1 MVRKTV
7 YTLVVIVLQMG
18 EERVVFARE
27 KPEVSVQYTTELQS
41 DFGRRLNWVNLLSLR
56 ATVPMEWLGLWGN
69 GKLEVQAISVYKTS
83 RERIAGDRQVFS
95 NIEED
100 NLPFSPFILGY
111 SQQIGKVLLFGG
123 LRNVNEDYFTTPYAS
138 LFTNS
143 SCGIYPTLSAN
154 YVLANYPLS
163 AVCLHL
169 EYRINEKIG
178 IKNSL
183 YNGKAYLPFK
193 RGSSVFTVAPRRDG
207 LLDLAEISYTTNNS
221 YHGTYNLGVVVHG
234 SNRLGDASDCR
245 LPSEQVQ
252 AQTETSSAKRWRV
265 NYACWFSAEQ
275 ECWRSGRYSAGVLG
289 QYSFALS
296 DRNDCRRYVAAG
308 GVFRGMLSASQEDAL
323 GVIFSQASFSDVREK
338 ALEITWNYTVSD
350 HFTVQPAFHFI
361 RTGNE
366 RYHIAMLRVVV
377 SY

>member
-69 GKLEVQAISVYKTS
+69 GKLEVQTISVYKTS

-123 LRNVNEDYFTTPYAS
+123 LRNVNEDCFTTPYAS

-163 AVCLHL
+163 AVCLLL
-169 EYRINEKIG
+169 EYRINENIG

-252 AQTETSSAKRWRV
+252 AQTETSSAKHWRV
-265 NYACWFSAEQ
+265 NYACWLSAEQ

-289 QYSFALS
+289 QYSFV
-296 DRNDCRRYVAAG
+296 RPTVMTAG
-308 GVFRGMLSASQEDAL
+308 GMWRRWRFQRVLSASREDAL
-323 GVIFSQASFSDVREK
+323 GVIFSQASFSDVRER

-366 RYHIAMLRVVV
+366 RCNIAMLRVVV